1 LFNEGNECTK
11 CELKDE
17 ITNSFWLKI
26 IRVFLNDF

>member
-17 ITNSFWLKI
+17 ITNSFWPKI
-26 IRVFLNDF
+26 IEYF